1 VTTELDA
8 ASMPLLDHLRELRSR
23 LIKCLIAL
31 GVGMLFALPLSYRV
45 IDGLVAMCPV
55 CEIQVIAPTESIIT
69 YFRVAIIMGL
79 VVATP
84 IILYQIIAFISP
96 GLHPGEQRMLLLL
109 LPGAGLLFALG
120 LAFGYYVALPR
131 AVMFLSTFLQ
141 SMASANWTLANYVA
155 FVTNLLLVIGLTF
168 QTPLVIFV
176 LAKLNLVTPP
186 FLRHYRRHAIVLMAL
201 LSAVLTPTP
210 DPLTMMLVLFPMVL
224 LYELGII
231 LAWFATRGS
240 ARRAASGDVT

>member
-1 VTTELDA
+1 
-8 ASMPLLDHLRELRSR
+8 
-23 LIKCLIAL
+23 
-31 GVGMLFALPLSYRV
+31 
-45 IDGLVAMCPV
+45 
-55 CEIQVIAPTESIIT
+55 
-69 YFRVAIIMGL
+69 
-79 VVATP
+79 
-84 IILYQIIAFISP
+84 
-96 GLHPGEQRMLLLL
+96 
-109 LPGAGLLFALG
+109 
-120 LAFGYYVALPR
+120 
-131 AVMFLSTFLQ
+131 MFLSTFLQ